1 MVPSVLPVDPEKR
14 SDEKGLEMKTTRQ
27 MMIAAVWAALL
38 FTGWTGAQPA
48 AITTYP
54 PVTAPPDSFFEKVR
68 EGDREAAR
76 QFYRKYIDV
85 KGMPVAASAEVA
97 DLALR
102 RTYDIVTHML
112 AGRPDI
118 IQAMVDRGMYLI
130 IIGKDQVYTDMP
142 ENRNAGNPAYL
153 NERVRGTGGL
163 PTSFGEENLL
173 SLPIDRYDDESIAV
187 HEFCHTIDSALSRM
201 DSTWRDRKNA
211 AYRNALD
218 KGLFKDTYAG
228 SNPGEYW
235 AEIAQC
241 YFDCNRIN
249 NWNHGPIGRRE
260 QLKVYDPQGYEMV
273 RTTFNLSPNQD
284 WRYTWLQP
292 LPKVEAPPA
301 RFHIDPYYTRFTW
314 AREFTVLGRGAFIE
328 AMLKA
333 NDTIRKM
340 FAYRHDIL
348 KALIADGVRLVVLG
362 PEDRLADLP
371 ELKGATIKDADLTAR
386 FLDYSP
392 QTKLLVV
399 GQENVL
405 ANPRNPYATESQVV
419 RAFAK
424 AIYYVTGTRPVD
436 PNWDSRRR
444 DVQQYELR
452 VQRMDVR
459 FDERLK
465 TIYDAVMGTGRWKGT
480 PAVQDRVEY
489 WAQGVLA
496 YFDAVGTGMTPI
508 DADHP
513 IATREALREYDPD
526 LFALVEETMAYKGK
540 VDWRYYP

>member
-1 MVPSVLPVDPEKR
+1 MTAQGRKILCLHG
-14 SDEKGLEMKTTRQ
+14 KGYRRMGSTRQ
-27 MMIAAVWAALL
+27 RLMALAAALIL
-38 FTGWTGAQPA
+38 AGWTHAQSA
-48 AITTYP
+48 ASGNTP
-54 PVTAPPDSFFEKVR
+54 QVTAPPDSFFERVR
-68 EGDREAAR
+68 QEDRDAAR
-76 QFYRKYIDV
+76 QFYKKYIDV
-85 KGMPVAASAEVA
+85 NGMPAAAATEVA
-97 DLALR
+97 DLAMQ
-102 RTYDIVTHML
+102 RTYEIVTRIL

-118 IQAMVDRGMYLI
+118 IKAMVDQGMYLI
-130 IIGKDQVYTDMP
+130 VIGKDQVYTDMP
-142 ENRNAGNPAYL
+142 EYRNARNPAYL

-187 HEFCHTIDSALSRM
+187 HEFCHTIDSALQKI
-201 DSTWRDRKNA
+201 DPTWRDRENA
-211 AYRNALD
+211 AYRNATD
-218 KGLFKDTYAG
+218 KGLFKGTYAG
-228 SNPGEYW
+228 SNAGEYW
-235 AEIAQC
+235 AEIAQA

-249 NWNHGPIGRRE
+249 NWNHGPVGRRE
-260 QLKVYDPQGYEMV
+260 QLKVYDPQGYELV
-273 RTTFNLSPNQD
+273 RNAFNLSPDQD

-292 LPKVEAPPA
+292 LPKVDAPPA
-301 RFHIDPYYTRFTW
+301 KFHVDPYYTKFTW
-314 AREFTVLGRGAFIE
+314 AREFTVLGREAINE

-362 PEDRLADLP
+362 PKESIAELP
-371 ELKGATIKDADLTAR
+371 EYRNLTIKDMDLTAR

-405 ANPRNPYATESQVV
+405 AEPGDPYATECQVIRV
-419 RAFAK
+419 LAK
-424 AIYYVTGTRPVD
+424 AAYHVTGTRPVD
-436 PNWDSRRR
+436 PNWDNRRR

-452 VQRMDVR
+452 VQRMDIR
-459 FDERLK
+459 FDERLR
-465 TIYDAVMGTGRWKGT
+465 TIYDGAMSKGRWKGT

-489 WAQGVLA
+489 WAEGVLA
-496 YFDAVGTGMTPI
+496 YFDAVGTGITPT
-508 DADHP
+508 DAGHP